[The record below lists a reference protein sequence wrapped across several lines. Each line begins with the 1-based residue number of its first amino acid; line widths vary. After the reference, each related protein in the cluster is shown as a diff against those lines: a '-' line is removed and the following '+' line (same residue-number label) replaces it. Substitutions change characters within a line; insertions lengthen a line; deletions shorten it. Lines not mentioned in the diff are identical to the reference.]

1 MTRTH
6 RNRLLL
12 VATLVFVGIGFAVSS
27 TFANEGLWAGIGL
40 FALSALAPAAVL
52 GVVAYVWSA
61 NDREASKL
69 TSNTP
74 VQR

>member
-12 VATLVFVGIGFAVSS
+12 VATLVLVGIGFAVSP

-40 FALSALAPAAVL
+40 FLLSVLAPAAVL

-61 NDREASKL
+61 NDREAAKL
-69 TSNTP
+69 TGRAP
-74 VQR
+74 AQR